1 MVGVKE
7 EEEEEEAS
15 TRSEVLSQGLVL
27 SVSLPL
33 SLTVSLRQPED
44 GISTGALHTF

>member
-7 EEEEEEAS
+7 EEEEEAS
-15 TRSEVLSQGLVL
+15 TTSEVLSQGFVV
-27 SVSLPL
+27 SVSLPV

-44 GISTGALHTF
+44 GISTGALRTF